1 MRWPG
6 GGGSLLYSSNMGC
19 RRVLDLVERRRI
31 LEIVLGFIVG
41 KIWSP
46 KWSLENSDTR
56 QSARFACR
64 R

>member
-1 MRWPG
+1 
-6 GGGSLLYSSNMGC
+6 MGC

-56 QSARFACR
+56 
-64 R
+64 